1 MRSAPPW
8 LLNFVM
14 KTAELLIYRV
24 NKTEGDVMANEPD
37 FKSEHESDSADL
49 ERRIR
54 ERAYQLWDLEGRQE
68 GRAEEY
74 WNRAAEQIESDTRSA
89 YPPSASRGHRT

>member
-1 MRSAPPW
+1 
-8 LLNFVM
+8 
-14 KTAELLIYRV
+14 
-24 NKTEGDVMANEPD
+24 MANEPD
-37 FKSEHESDSADL
+37 FKSEHESHSADL

-54 ERAYQLWDLEGRQE
+54 ERAYHLWDLEGRQE

-74 WNRAAEQIESDTRSA
+74 WNRAVEQIESDTRSA